1 MANRV
6 VISIC
11 GEEYT
16 LVADETPSYMQKV
29 GSYVSDKMTD
39 VMNAAK
45 VGRTD
50 AAVLT
55 AVNLTDELFKS
66 QTAAEQLRGQIKGY
80 LDEASKAQSGGQR
93 AQAGGLPPPAA
104 SGRPQVMASGAS
116 FPRRFAGGSPCRR
129 AERLRRGVS
138 GLGRVQRPPGRQKFH
153 GRGIC
158 RRHPVLS
165 CPGRPGL
172 SDPEYPGDGPGAA
185 RRAGRR
191 PHRPAVWGWTPF
203 LVQDWG
209 LFDLLRQTLPDLPLH
224 ASTQMSVFTG
234 GGVQGAVS
242 GRL

>member
-29 GSYVSDKMTD
+29 GGYVSDKMTD

-80 LDEASKAQSGGQR
+80 LDEASKAQ
-93 AQAGGLPPPAA
+93 
-104 SGRPQVMASGAS
+104 
-116 FPRRFAGGSPCRR
+116 
-129 AERLRRGVS
+129 AEVSELRREVFR
-138 GLGRVQRPPGRQKFH
+138 LQQRLDSRK
-153 GRGIC
+153 
-158 RRHPVLS
+158 
-165 CPGRPGL
+165 
-172 SDPEYPGDGPGAA
+172 
-185 RRAGRR
+185 
-191 PHRPAVWGWTPF
+191 
-203 LVQDWG
+203 
-209 LFDLLRQTLPDLPLH
+209 
-224 ASTQMSVFTG
+224 
-234 GGVQGAVS
+234 
-242 GRL
+242 

>member
-39 VMNAAK
+39 VMNDAK

-80 LDEASKAQSGGQR
+80 LDEASKAQAEVSELKREVFRLQQR
-93 AQAGGLPPPAA
+93 LD
-104 SGRPQVMASGAS
+104 SR
-116 FPRRFAGGSPCRR
+116 
-129 AERLRRGVS
+129 
-138 GLGRVQRPPGRQKFH
+138 K
-153 GRGIC
+153 
-158 RRHPVLS
+158 
-165 CPGRPGL
+165 
-172 SDPEYPGDGPGAA
+172 
-185 RRAGRR
+185 
-191 PHRPAVWGWTPF
+191 
-203 LVQDWG
+203 
-209 LFDLLRQTLPDLPLH
+209 
-224 ASTQMSVFTG
+224 
-234 GGVQGAVS
+234 
-242 GRL
+242 

>member
-29 GSYVSDKMTD
+29 GSYDSDKMTH

-80 LDEASKAQSGGQR
+80 LDEASKAQAEVSELKREVFRLQQR
-93 AQAGGLPPPAA
+93 LD
-104 SGRPQVMASGAS
+104 SR
-116 FPRRFAGGSPCRR
+116 
-129 AERLRRGVS
+129 
-138 GLGRVQRPPGRQKFH
+138 K
-153 GRGIC
+153 
-158 RRHPVLS
+158 
-165 CPGRPGL
+165 
-172 SDPEYPGDGPGAA
+172 
-185 RRAGRR
+185 
-191 PHRPAVWGWTPF
+191 
-203 LVQDWG
+203 
-209 LFDLLRQTLPDLPLH
+209 
-224 ASTQMSVFTG
+224 
-234 GGVQGAVS
+234 
-242 GRL
+242 